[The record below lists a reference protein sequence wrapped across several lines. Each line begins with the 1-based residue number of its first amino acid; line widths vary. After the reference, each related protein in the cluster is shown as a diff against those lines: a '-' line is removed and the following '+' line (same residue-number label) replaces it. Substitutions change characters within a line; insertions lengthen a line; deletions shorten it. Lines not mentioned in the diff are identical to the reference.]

1 MAKHLDIDD
10 GVTAEQRAA
19 AAEAAAK
26 AVKDD
31 GRPAGDGDL
40 VDTTG
45 SVQVPGCA
53 QVPVPGAD
61 GADPRGDGVRMADGR
76 AGGADSAG
84 PGGFPRR
91 GPGCGEYALDSIL
104 MAF

>member
-19 AAEAAAK
+19 AAKAAAET
-26 AVKDD
+26 VKED

-45 SVQVPGCA
+45 STRYLAVRKYLYRALTGLI
-53 QVPVPGAD
+53 PVATACGWLTGEQAALIAPALAGFL
-61 GADPRGDGVRMADGR
+61 GV
-76 AGGADSAG
+76 
-84 PGGFPRR
+84 
-91 GPGCGEYALDSIL
+91 AL
-104 MAF
+104 AAANTR

>member
-19 AAEAAAK
+19 AAKAAAE
-26 AVKDD
+26 AVKED

-45 SVQVPGCA
+45 STRYMAVRKYLYRALTGLI
-53 QVPVPGAD
+53 PVATACGWLTGEQAALIAPALAGFL
-61 GADPRGDGVRMADGR
+61 GV
-76 AGGADSAG
+76 
-84 PGGFPRR
+84 
-91 GPGCGEYALDSIL
+91 AL
-104 MAF
+104 AAANTR

>member
-19 AAEAAAK
+19 AAKAAAE

-45 SVQVPGCA
+45 STRYLAVRKYLYRALTGLI
-53 QVPVPGAD
+53 PVATACGWLT
-61 GADPRGDGVRMADGR
+61 GDQAALIAPALAGFLGV
-76 AGGADSAG
+76 
-84 PGGFPRR
+84 
-91 GPGCGEYALDSIL
+91 AL
-104 MAF
+104 AAANTR

>member
-19 AAEAAAK
+19 AAFAAAE
-26 AVKDD
+26 AVKED

-45 SVQVPGCA
+45 STRYLAVRKYLYRALTGLI
-53 QVPVPGAD
+53 PVATACGWLTGEQAALIAPAMAGFL
-61 GADPRGDGVRMADGR
+61 GV
-76 AGGADSAG
+76 
-84 PGGFPRR
+84 
-91 GPGCGEYALDSIL
+91 AL
-104 MAF
+104 AAANTR

>member
-19 AAEAAAK
+19 AAKAAAE

-31 GRPAGDGDL
+31 GRPVGDGDL

-45 SVQVPGCA
+45 STRYLAVRKYLYRALTGLI
-53 QVPVPGAD
+53 PVATACGWLTGEQAALVAPALAGFL
-61 GADPRGDGVRMADGR
+61 GV
-76 AGGADSAG
+76 
-84 PGGFPRR
+84 
-91 GPGCGEYALDSIL
+91 AL
-104 MAF
+104 AAANTR

>member
-19 AAEAAAK
+19 AAKAAAE
-26 AVKDD
+26 AVKED

-45 SVQVPGCA
+45 STRYLAVRKYLYRALAGLIPAATACGWLTGEQAALIAPALAGFL
-53 QVPVPGAD
+53 
-61 GADPRGDGVRMADGR
+61 GV
-76 AGGADSAG
+76 
-84 PGGFPRR
+84 
-91 GPGCGEYALDSIL
+91 AL
-104 MAF
+104 AAANTR

>member
-10 GVTAEQRAA
+10 GVTAKQRAA

-26 AVKDD
+26 AVASD

-45 SVQVPGCA
+45 STRYLSVRKYLYRALTGLI
-53 QVPVPGAD
+53 PVATACGWLTGEQAALIAPALAGFL
-61 GADPRGDGVRMADGR
+61 GV
-76 AGGADSAG
+76 
-84 PGGFPRR
+84 
-91 GPGCGEYALDSIL
+91 AL
-104 MAF
+104 AAANTR

>member
-10 GVTAEQRAA
+10 GVTKEQRAA
-19 AAEAAAK
+19 AAKAAAD

-45 SVQVPGCA
+45 STKYLAVRKYLYRALTGLIPAATACGWLTGEQAALVAPALAGFL
-53 QVPVPGAD
+53 
-61 GADPRGDGVRMADGR
+61 GV
-76 AGGADSAG
+76 
-84 PGGFPRR
+84 
-91 GPGCGEYALDSIL
+91 AL
-104 MAF
+104 AAANTR

>member
-10 GVTAEQRAA
+10 GVTTEQRAA
-19 AAEAAAK
+19 AAKAAAE

-45 SVQVPGCA
+45 STRYLAVRKYLYRALTGLI
-53 QVPVPGAD
+53 PVATACGWLTGEQAALIAPALAGFL
-61 GADPRGDGVRMADGR
+61 GV
-76 AGGADSAG
+76 
-84 PGGFPRR
+84 
-91 GPGCGEYALDSIL
+91 AL
-104 MAF
+104 AAANTR

>member
-19 AAEAAAK
+19 AAKAAAD
-26 AVKDD
+26 AVKED

-45 SVQVPGCA
+45 TTRYLAVRKYLYRALTGLI
-53 QVPVPGAD
+53 PVATACGWLTGEQAALIAPALAGFL
-61 GADPRGDGVRMADGR
+61 GV
-76 AGGADSAG
+76 
-84 PGGFPRR
+84 
-91 GPGCGEYALDSIL
+91 AL
-104 MAF
+104 AAANTR

>member
-19 AAEAAAK
+19 AAKAAAE
-26 AVKDD
+26 AVKED

-45 SVQVPGCA
+45 STKYLAVRKYLYRALTGLIPAATAAGWLTGEQAALVAPALAGFL
-53 QVPVPGAD
+53 
-61 GADPRGDGVRMADGR
+61 GV
-76 AGGADSAG
+76 
-84 PGGFPRR
+84 
-91 GPGCGEYALDSIL
+91 AL
-104 MAF
+104 AAANTR

>member
-10 GVTAEQRAA
+10 GVTAKQRAA
-19 AAEAAAK
+19 AAKAAAE

-45 SVQVPGCA
+45 STRYLAVRKYLYRALTGLI
-53 QVPVPGAD
+53 PVATACGWLTGEQAALIAPALAGFL
-61 GADPRGDGVRMADGR
+61 GV
-76 AGGADSAG
+76 
-84 PGGFPRR
+84 
-91 GPGCGEYALDSIL
+91 AL
-104 MAF
+104 AAANTR

>member
-19 AAEAAAK
+19 AAKAAAE
-26 AVKDD
+26 AVKED

-45 SVQVPGCA
+45 STRYLAARKYLYRALTGLI
-53 QVPVPGAD
+53 PVATACGWLTGEQAALIAPALAGFL
-61 GADPRGDGVRMADGR
+61 GV
-76 AGGADSAG
+76 
-84 PGGFPRR
+84 
-91 GPGCGEYALDSIL
+91 AL
-104 MAF
+104 AAANTR

>member
-19 AAEAAAK
+19 AAKAAAE
-26 AVKDD
+26 AVKED

-45 SVQVPGCA
+45 TTRYLAVRKYLYRALTGLI
-53 QVPVPGAD
+53 PVATACGWLTGEQAALVAPALAGFL
-61 GADPRGDGVRMADGR
+61 GV
-76 AGGADSAG
+76 
-84 PGGFPRR
+84 
-91 GPGCGEYALDSIL
+91 AL
-104 MAF
+104 AAANTR

>member
-19 AAEAAAK
+19 AAKAAAE

-45 SVQVPGCA
+45 STKYLAVRKYLYRALTGLI
-53 QVPVPGAD
+53 PVATAAGWLTGEQAALIAPALAGFL
-61 GADPRGDGVRMADGR
+61 GV
-76 AGGADSAG
+76 
-84 PGGFPRR
+84 
-91 GPGCGEYALDSIL
+91 AL
-104 MAF
+104 AAANTR